1 MELLIVY
8 FLVAIVISFLC
19 SILEAVLLSTS
30 IPFLKVL
37 KKTKPTAATLMESHK
52 KDTGKSISSIL
63 ILNTI
68 AHTLGAAGVGAQAES
83 VFGSGYMT
91 IISVVLTLA
100 ILFFS
105 EIIPKTIGSTYYK
118 QLAPISAH
126 FIKYTIFLTY
136 PLLLLTQYVTNIIS
150 HKGDKSY
157 ALSKEELMASATM
170 SNDDGILDSSQS
182 DVIKNMIKIK
192 DISVGD
198 ILTPRSVLFALD
210 EDQPVSAIL
219 NNQDIFR
226 YSRIPLFN
234 NTIDNVTGIILAKEL
249 FKQALLDDSVLLSTL
264 RSPIYK
270 LNEKIPV
277 DKALNQFIK
286 RKEHLFLVEDSY
298 GQTEGIVALED
309 CIETILGVEIV
320 DESDVYDDLQLQAK
334 SLMKQKRTTK

>member
-1 MELLIVY
+1 MELLVFY
-8 FLVAIVISFLC
+8 FLVAIIISFVC

-37 KKTKPTAATLMESHK
+37 KKTKPAAASLMESHK
-52 KDTGKSISSIL
+52 GDTGKSISSIL

-118 QLAPISAH
+118 QLTPISAYS
-126 FIKYTIFLTY
+126 IKYTIYLTY
-136 PLLLLTQYVTNIIS
+136 PLLLLTQYITNKITK
-150 HKGDKSY
+150 KGSKSY

-170 SNDDGILDSSQS
+170 SNDGGILDSSQS

-192 DISVGD
+192 EICVGD
-198 ILTPRSVLFALD
+198 ILTPRSVLFAL
-210 EDQPVSAIL
+210 EENLKISEVL

-234 NTIDNVTGIILAKEL
+234 KSIDNITGVVLAKEL
-249 FKQALLDDSVLLSTL
+249 FKQAFIDDSATLSTL
-264 RSPIYK
+264 RSEFFK
-270 LNEKIPV
+270 LNERVPV
-277 DKALNQFIK
+277 DKALNLFIK

-320 DESDVYDDLQLQAK
+320 DESDLYDDLQLQAK
-334 SLMKQKRTTK
+334 SLMKQKRTAK